1 MAGYQSMVPIH
12 EREQHV
18 IAAAHHIL
26 KALGATK
33 NLSDD
38 MRKILADLD
47 VHLSIMNGHNE
58 SNGGGGG
65 FIEVE
70 KQLKRAEIK
79 VLSWESSQTMIWDS
93 GSREVSEYLGA
104 VVEIQT
110 VKQSLGGL
118 SLVENGKV
126 KECLYRANSLLQMAM
141 SRLEEELV
149 HILVQ
154 HKQYSDPEYMSF
166 HSCQEDLV
174 YDESFVSLEDE
185 SVEETY
191 QRVSSDDV
199 SGEHI
204 VDLVHPGV
212 IPDLKSIANVMFASN
227 YDQEFCEAFIG
238 VRKDALNVV
247 VLAMEKFSI
256 EDVLKMKWCTLSS
269 EIKKWIRAMKII
281 IRVYLASEKQ
291 LCNKILGEFGSVCS
305 FCFVEIGKA
314 SLLSLLNFG
323 EAVAMGSLRPE
334 RLFHLLDM
342 YEVLSDL
349 LVDIDS
355 LLFEEVG
362 SYVRIEFHELLRKL
376 GHYARATFFELGSA
390 IVSDTSVKPLPR
402 GGIHPLTRYVMNYI
416 KALIIYDHTINM
428 LLEDPVAELVE
439 NEQQVSS
446 SITSCA
452 ALACQLR
459 LITSALE
466 CNLDNKSKLYKEDAL
481 RYIFLMNNIHYMV
494 QKVKNSDLRLFFG
507 DEWIR
512 KHNGKFQQHAT
523 SYQRAT
529 WSSVLSFLRVDGS
542 PGSCSIL
549 KATTPKERCK
559 EFSIAFEEVYKNQT
573 QWSITD
579 PQLQEDVR
587 IANLKVIHAY
597 RFFLG
602 ITRISDK
609 HIKYSVDDLEKLLL
623 DFFEGSQRSLRNSH
637 RRRSFIV
644 QHFPL

>member
-1 MAGYQSMVPIH
+1 MAGFQSMIPIH

-26 KALGATK
+26 KALGASK

-58 SNGGGGG
+58 SNGGG
-65 FIEVE
+65 FIEIE
-70 KQLKRAEIK
+70 KRLKRAEIN

-93 GSREVSEYLGA
+93 GSREFSEYLGA

-118 SLVENGKV
+118 SVIENGKV
-126 KECLYRANSLLQMAM
+126 KECLYRADSVLQMAM

-154 HKQYSDPEYMSF
+154 HKQYFEPEYMSF

-185 SVEETY
+185 SVEETH
-191 QRVSSDDV
+191 QIVSSDDL
-199 SGEHI
+199 SREHI
-204 VDLVHPGV
+204 VDLIHPRV

-227 YDQEFCEAFIG
+227 YDQEFREAFIG
-238 VRKDALNVV
+238 VRKDALNIVI
-247 VLAMEKFSI
+247 LAMEKFSI

-269 EIKKWIRAMKII
+269 EIKKWIWAMKII

-305 FCFVEIGKA
+305 FCFVEIAKA

-334 RLFHLLDM
+334 KLFHLLDM
-342 YEVLSDL
+342 FEVLSDL

-376 GHYARATFFELGSA
+376 GHYARATFFELRSA

-416 KALIIYDHTINM
+416 KALIIYDHTISM
-428 LLEDPVAELVE
+428 LLEDQDMDCSNAVVELE

-446 SITSCA
+446 SITSC

-529 WSSVLSFLRVDGS
+529 WSTVLSFLRVDGS
-542 PGSCSIL
+542 PASCSIL

-579 PQLQEDVR
+579 PQLQEDLR

-597 RFFLG
+597 RSFLG

-623 DFFEGSQRSLRNSH
+623 DFFEGSRRSLRNSQNSH
-637 RRRSFIV
+637 KR
-644 QHFPL
+644 